1 MGIEMIKKSIIMFM
15 GLFYIFAGVNHFI
28 NPEFYKPLIPD
39 YLPWNDILNVI
50 SGLLESVFGMGIL
63 CKKTR
68 KISSYGI
75 ITLLFLFIPSHIYF
89 IQIGACIPNGLCVP
103 MWIAWVR
110 LIIIHPIL
118 IYWAYYVSKSN
129 NF

>member
-1 MGIEMIKKSIIMFM
+1 MFM
-15 GLFYIFAGVNHFI
+15 GLFYVFAGVNHFI

-39 YLPWNDILNVI
+39 YLPRNDILNVI

-63 CKKTR
+63 FKKTR

-89 IQIGACIPNGLCVP
+89 IQIGA
-103 MWIAWVR
+103 
-110 LIIIHPIL
+110 
-118 IYWAYYVSKSN
+118 
-129 NF
+129 

>member
-39 YLPWNDILNVI
+39 YLPWNDILNSI

-63 CKKTR
+63 FKKTR
-68 KISSYGI
+68 KISSWKI
-75 ITLLFLFIPSHIYF
+75 RR
-89 IQIGACIPNGLCVP
+89 
-103 MWIAWVR
+103 M
-110 LIIIHPIL
+110 
-118 IYWAYYVSKSN
+118 
-129 NF
+129 